1 MEMSATAA
9 SLAAF
14 AVIVTAAPA
23 AATTTYSAPLRT
35 AVRQL
40 PVAPENTSA
49 YDRQRFFGNWID
61 ADADC
66 QSTRHEVLISEGT
79 NIGLS
84 SSRCTVVA
92 GTWRSFYDGK
102 TYTSPSAV
110 QIDHLIP
117 VSETWDSGAHRWTQA
132 RRVAFYN
139 DLGVGY
145 ALNNISG
152 TLNQAKADKGPEG
165 WMPPVNRCRYIEIWT
180 AMKIRWGLQI
190 DSTERTALIRYADNC
205 PNNTITVR
213 RA

>member
-1 MEMSATAA
+1 MRVGAG
-9 SLAAF
+9 
-14 AVIVTAAPA
+14 AVIAAAVACVMGLPVS

-49 YDRQRFFGNWID
+49 YDRQRYFGSWID
-61 ADADC
+61 SNGDC
-66 QSTRHEVLISEGT
+66 QNTRHEVLIAEGT
-79 NIGLS
+79 KIGLS
-84 SSRCTVVA
+84 SSGCTVTT

-102 TYTSPSAV
+102 TYTAPSQI

-117 VSETWDSGAHRWTQA
+117 VSEAWDSGAQRWTQA

-139 DLGVGY
+139 DLGVGF

-152 TLNQAKADKGPEG
+152 ALNQSKADKGPEA
-165 WMPPVNRCRYIEIWT
+165 WMPPANRCRYIEIWT
-180 AMKIRWGLQI
+180 AMKIRWALQI
-190 DSTERTALIRYADNC
+190 DSTERAALIRYADAC